1 LVAGQA
7 CCRKSTGVI
16 QGNRIVR
23 FGKPDDLVFVTPEA
37 GLAIYVFSH
46 EDVEGDFWM
55 RSWLASLVLLPSAN
69 SWIFG
74 HDHLRSSLLSYDDL
88 FALGRLSLRWL
99 NQDLLPIELDRIHV
113 NREQVF
119 IELHLGT
126 LCKLQ
131 LSFVYGQ
138 LNQLTENIAIVSS
151 MRIGI
156 MSFTICILFELFQR
170 WYDMIT

>member
-1 LVAGQA
+1 
-7 CCRKSTGVI
+7 
-16 QGNRIVR
+16 
-23 FGKPDDLVFVTPEA
+23 
-37 GLAIYVFSH
+37 
-46 EDVEGDFWM
+46 M

-126 LCKLQ
+126 LGKLQ

-170 WYDMIT
+170 WYDMITWQFELLFLQQVIKNPITFSDIESKVNLILLIFRSRFYPRADEWSRF